1 MLTRDI
7 RVSYWEISI
16 VVSQIIQVPSNECSK
31 LQPSKCSAEIKWYC
45 TEPHALHA
53 MLASNKTIL
62 LKNAQNPKT
71 PQGLFI
77 TFPETHPSI
86 PLNPKKEEM
95 KYRVPLV
102 ATHTHLINSSS
113 GRFVPSSET
122 RLRKGER
129 GPATP
134 RNCASA
140 YQLPTKTKVPSPTK
154 THSRC
159 DPAFPMETIR
169 NASKECQ
176 DEAPRWWN
184 NGVSTSPFRAWRF
197 GFLLVPERIRSS
209 DLSFWR
215 AWMVLLKLVS

>member
-1 MLTRDI
+1 
-7 RVSYWEISI
+7 
-16 VVSQIIQVPSNECSK
+16 
-31 LQPSKCSAEIKWYC
+31 
-45 TEPHALHA
+45 
-53 MLASNKTIL
+53 MLASKKIFKKPLRTPKRHRVFLLLFRRPIL
-62 LKNAQNPKT
+62 LSW
-71 PQGLFI
+71 
-77 TFPETHPSI
+77 ET
-86 PLNPKKEEM
+86 KEKM
-95 KYRVPLV
+95 QSPA

-113 GRFVPSSET
+113 GRFVPSSEI
-122 RLRKGER
+122 RLRKSES

-184 NGVSTSPFRAWRF
+184 SGVWTSPFRAWRL

>member
-1 MLTRDI
+1 MYKTKTLRTPKRR
-7 RVSYWEISI
+7 RV
-16 VVSQIIQVPSNECSK
+16 PG
-31 LQPSKCSAEIKWYC
+31 
-45 TEPHALHA
+45 LHA
-53 MLASNKTIL
+53 SRPIL
-62 LKNAQNPKT
+62 LFPSSKPKNKKKGKT
-71 PQGLFI
+71 
-77 TFPETHPSI
+77 E
-86 PLNPKKEEM
+86 
-95 KYRVPLV
+95 YRVPL
-102 ATHTHLINSSS
+102 ARSLAANHTHLINSSS
-113 GRFVPSSET
+113 GRFVPSSEK
-122 RLRKGER
+122 LLLKGES

-154 THSRC
+154 THRRC

-184 NGVSTSPFRAWRF
+184 NGVSTSPFRACRF

-215 AWMVLLKLVS
+215 AWMVLCKLVS